1 MRARDLLLEARRLFV
16 EEKRGHSKHASGRS
30 SDDTVVPLSGLEGAA
45 KLSITGAIYLAAV
58 RKGLPL
64 SHDLVARAVTVARDS
79 IGLADKSKGAPFA
92 DLAEVNDLEPIGLR
106 EVVIVLS
113 RACGMKPTPKPEEKK
128 PSDERKDPSYSQ
140 ALGAGSRVSGE
151 MGSVSAKI
159 AANELEPRPAD
170 AHGIAAFGA
179 PPIIAASSP
188 ILGELA
194 IELPP
199 DLPPELPE

>member
-30 SDDTVVPLSGLEGAA
+30 SDDTVIPLSGLEGAA
-45 KLSITGAIYLAAV
+45 KLSITGAIYLAAM

-79 IGLADKSKGAPFA
+79 IGLADKSRGAPFA
-92 DLAEVNDLEPIGLR
+92 DLADFNDLEPIGSR

-113 RACGMKPTPKPEEKK
+113 RACGMKPTPKPEEKN
-128 PSDERKDPSYSQ
+128 SDERKDPSYSQ

-151 MGSVSAKI
+151 MGSISAKI